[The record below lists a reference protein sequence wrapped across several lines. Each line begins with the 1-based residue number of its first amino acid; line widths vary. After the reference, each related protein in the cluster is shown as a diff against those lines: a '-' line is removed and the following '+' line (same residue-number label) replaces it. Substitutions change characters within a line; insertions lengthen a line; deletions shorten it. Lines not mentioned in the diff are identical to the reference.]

1 MAGKIRRK
9 SKIRISVP
17 TSSMPDIIF
26 QLLIFFMVTTVL
38 RQHDNLDLVLPDA
51 DMVRKLESKRNV
63 ATIWIGEGADVMIDG
78 RRLTEIN
85 HLASIVYE
93 KLEQNPRL
101 IISVKADRHA
111 QMGLVNDVQQQLRKA
126 NALRVNYSAL
136 KDVQ

>member
-1 MAGKIRRK
+1 MKAGFKRKTENKIE
-9 SKIRISVP
+9 IP

-38 RQHDNLDLVLPDA
+38 RQDDNLDLTLPDA

-63 ATIWIGEGADVMIDG
+63 ATIWIGERDDVMIDG
-78 RRLTEIN
+78 RLLTEVD

-93 KLEQNPRL
+93 KLKQNPRL
-101 IISVKADRHA
+101 IISVKADRDA
-111 QMGLVNDVQQQLRKA
+111 QMGLINDVQQQLRKA

-136 KDVQ
+136 KDIQ